1 MIKKV
6 LLVSVLI
13 IMLFQGTAFA
23 LETQGEI
30 LFRDS
35 LYGAAIGALV
45 GSAFY
50 LIDEDDFGK
59 KIASGVIVGTLGGVV
74 FGIAETTGMVEIE
87 KDKIRFAIPTPV
99 IKKQKVGML
108 YSASLIKAKF

>member
-1 MIKKV
+1 MIKRV
-6 LLVSVLI
+6 LVISILI
-13 IMLFQGTAFA
+13 IMLFQSAAFA
-23 LETQGEI
+23 VETQGEI

-35 LYGAAIGALV
+35 LYGAAIGALL

-50 LIDEDDFGK
+50 LLDQDNAGK
-59 KIASGVIVGTLGGVV
+59 KIASGVIIGTLGGLA

-87 KDKIRFAIPTPV
+87 NNKIKFAIPTPV
-99 IKKQKVGML
+99 IEKQKDGML

>member
-1 MIKKV
+1 MIKRV
-6 LLVSVLI
+6 LVVSVLI
-13 IMLFQGTAFA
+13 IILFQGTAFA

-50 LIDEDDFGK
+50 LIDEDEFGK
-59 KIASGVIVGTLGGVV
+59 KFASGVIIGTLGGLV

-87 KDKIRFAIPTPV
+87 KDKIRYAIPTPV
-99 IKKQKVGML
+99 IKKQKDGML

>member
-1 MIKKV
+1 MIKKILVISV
-6 LLVSVLI
+6 LLI
-13 IMLFQGTAFA
+13 IIFQGTAFA
-23 LETQGEI
+23 VGTQGEV

-35 LYGAAIGALV
+35 LYGAAIGALL

-50 LIDEDDFGK
+50 LLDQNDAGK
-59 KIASGVIVGTLGGVV
+59 KLASGVIVGTLGGLV

-87 KDKIRFAIPTPV
+87 KDNIRFALPTPV
-99 IKKQKVGML
+99 IQKQRDGMA

>member
-1 MIKKV
+1 MIKKILVISV
-6 LLVSVLI
+6 LL
-13 IMLFQGTAFA
+13 IMIFQGSAFA
-23 LETQGEI
+23 VGTQGEI

-35 LYGAAIGALV
+35 LYGAAIGALL

-50 LIDEDDFGK
+50 LLDQHDAGK
-59 KIASGVIVGTLGGVV
+59 KIASGVIVGTLGGLV

-87 KDKIRFAIPTPV
+87 RDNIRFAIPTPV
-99 IKKQKVGML
+99 IQKQRDGMT